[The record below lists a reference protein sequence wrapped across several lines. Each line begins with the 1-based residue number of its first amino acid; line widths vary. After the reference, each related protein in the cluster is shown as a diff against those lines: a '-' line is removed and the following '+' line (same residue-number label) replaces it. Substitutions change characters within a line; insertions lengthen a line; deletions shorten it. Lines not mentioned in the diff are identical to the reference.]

1 MKKEGGDGE
10 GRGEGD
16 ESKPTS
22 NLVQFQNSPLL
33 GEAPTW
39 YSKQGQIHLCN
50 CKCPQMVLQSL
61 RGGQGEWEGREVRGK
76 GWGEEGE
83 GEGKREGQDFHNL
96 LMTHATHNIHPLLTT
111 RTSFLTSKMPTT
123 PTRSCL

>member
-61 RGGQGEWEGREVRGK
+61 RGGQGEWEGREMRGR
-76 GWGEEGE
+76 GGQGEGVGRGGRRGGEERGA
-83 GEGKREGQDFHNL
+83 RLSQ
-96 LMTHATHNIHPLLTT
+96 
-111 RTSFLTSKMPTT
+111 PTNDMQHT
-123 PTRSCL
+123 I